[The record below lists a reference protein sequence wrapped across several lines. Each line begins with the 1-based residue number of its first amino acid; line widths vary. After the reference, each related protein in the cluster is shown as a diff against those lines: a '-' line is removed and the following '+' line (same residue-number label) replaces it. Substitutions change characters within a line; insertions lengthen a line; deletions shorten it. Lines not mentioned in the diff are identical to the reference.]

1 MLIGDFDNVP
11 NMLLEMNANTKKY
24 FKCLPIIILSHLN
37 VSHIHILGS
46 IRIEFCFLLQFVH
59 IIFRMYC
66 KYNVKSHQNAH
77 LYSA

>member
-46 IRIEFCFLLQFVH
+46 IRN
-59 IIFRMYC
+59 YTK
-66 KYNVKSHQNAH
+66 KYDLFYLVA
-77 LYSA
+77 